1 MFSDASNEAAAS
13 CTSSSWQQQQQRQG
27 QGPQARADAAVQ
39 SDPPQSRDA
48 ASQARRCVTRGSQTD
63 TSPPEPASRGH
74 GRGDEDEEEGLLAF
88 LLAVEPVLSG
98 QLRMNAASQA
108 FDGHDVDWTERG
120 VEMSCLHE
128 LSYGEAK
135 TRGLAA
141 TAVSWSC
148 TGAMIGVAF
157 GRLNDGDWTVEN
169 SMICLWNVCR
179 RGLIPDVPDRTLDVP
194 GCLLCLSFHPT
205 WPAVIAGGASSGEVF
220 VWDTSQEE
228 DPLLAH
234 SGVNATTHQQPV
246 TQVQWVHSPGQSRVL
261 LLMSAGLDGCVMT
274 WRVELSTRK
283 ITPNNRIVLLAKH
296 LPSTSTLSKVQSE
309 LPLGITAFSLSED
322 SSMCVA
328 GLEGGQVVRCPL
340 DPLEQPTRKDQPPLN
355 TKSPA
360 LFPFVKHQGPVYAV
374 NFSPFNR
381 NAFLSGGID
390 GQVRVFS
397 ALLHDPVLVVRA
409 ATSYVL
415 AAAWSPARPLVLA
428 ASTAEGELLLFD
440 LAIKDSGPVHCI
452 QASPSLSP
460 VSCLAFNPKQPGLL
474 AVGLQSGA
482 ARVWTL
488 PPELIVPG
496 VHETDRL
503 KQLVSA
509 TSD

>member
-13 CTSSSWQQQQQRQG
+13 CTSSSWQRQRQG
-27 QGPQARADAAVQ
+27 PRARADAAAQ
-39 SDPPQSRDA
+39 SEPPQSRDA
-48 ASQARRCVTRGSQTD
+48 ASQARRCVTRGSQTAA
-63 TSPPEPASRGH
+63 SPEAGSRRH
-74 GRGDEDEEEGLLAF
+74 GRGATGADDDEGGLLAF
-88 LLAVEPVLSG
+88 LLAVEPVLSE
-98 QLRMNAASQA
+98 QLRMNATSQA
-108 FDGHDVDWTERG
+108 FDGHEVAWTERG
-120 VEMSCLHE
+120 EEISCLHE
-128 LSYGEAK
+128 LSCAEAK

-141 TAVSWSC
+141 TAVGWSC

-179 RGLIPDVPDRTLDVP
+179 RGLIPDMPDRTLDVP

-283 ITPNNRIVLLAKH
+283 ITPNNRVVLLAKH

-328 GLEGGQVVRCPL
+328 GLEGGQVVRCL
-340 DPLEQPTRKDQPPLN
+340 LEPLEQPTRKDQPPLN
-355 TKSPA
+355 RKSPA

-488 PPELIVPG
+488 PSELIVPG